1 MTKTRT
7 TITISKDLLK
17 QAREKE
23 INISSFV
30 DIELRRYLALIEGK
44 QCSEDELRRGGDL
57 NSCGAKAPRAFQA
70 RAVPV

>member
-30 DIELRRYLALIEGK
+30 DIELRRYLALLEAKSINYTADCQPDKRICGVAGYHRG
-44 QCSEDELRRGGDL
+44 LRSL
-57 NSCGAKAPRAFQA
+57 
-70 RAVPV
+70 